1 LGRKKTRL
9 PENRVEPVRRQIEH
23 WRQKRAKRS
32 PMPEPLWR
40 AAVGLAREHG
50 VYAAAQALQLSYDS
64 LRRRAEA
71 VGVARRMRG
80 DRGPVHEPPATF
92 VELPPASP
100 VAPEGRSVASG
111 LVVEVVGQSGQ
122 RLTVRLRG
130 GELDVAELIRA
141 CWSGRA

>member
-1 LGRKKTRL
+1 MGRKKTRL
-9 PENRVEPVRRQIEH
+9 PENRVEPIRRQIEH

-50 VYAAAQALQLSYDS
+50 VYAAAEALQLSYDS

-71 VGVARRMRG
+71 VGGARRMRR
-80 DRGPVHEPPATF
+80 DRGPRHEPPATF
-92 VELPPASP
+92 VELPPALSI
-100 VAPEGRSVASG
+100 APAGSSG
-111 LVVEVVGQSGQ
+111 LVVEVVGPSGQ

-130 GELDVAELIRA
+130 GEFDVAELIRA

>member
-9 PENRVEPVRRQIEH
+9 PESRVEPVRRQIER

-40 AAVGLAREHG
+40 AAVGLAHEHG
-50 VYAAAQALQLSYDS
+50 VYSAAQVLRLSYDS

-71 VGVARRMRG
+71 VEGARRIRR
-80 DRGPVHEPPATF
+80 DRGPVHEPSATF
-92 VELPPASP
+92 VELPPALS
-100 VAPEGRSVASG
+100 VAPGDPSG
-111 LVVEVVGQSGQ
+111 LVVEVVGPSGQ

>member
-1 LGRKKTRL
+1 VGRKKTR
-9 PENRVEPVRRQIEH
+9 PADTRVEQLRQQIEH
-23 WRQKRAKRS
+23 WRQMRAKRS
-32 PMPEPLWR
+32 PMPELLWR

-50 VYAAAQALQLSYDS
+50 VYAAAQALRLSYDS

-71 VGVARRMRG
+71 AGVARRVRR
-80 DRGPVHEPPATF
+80 DRRASHQPRATF
-92 VELPPASP
+92 VELPPALTATAADP
-100 VAPEGRSVASG
+100 GGPI
-111 LVVEVVGQSGQ
+111 VEVVGPSGQ

>member
-1 LGRKKTRL
+1 VGRKKTRL

-50 VYAAAQALQLSYDS
+50 VYAAAQALRLSYDS
-64 LRRRAEA
+64 LRRRTEA
-71 VGVARRMRG
+71 VGVARRMRR
-80 DRGPVHEPPATF
+80 DRGHGQEPPATF
-92 VELPPASP
+92 VELPPAMS
-100 VAPEGRSVASG
+100 VAPAGPG
-111 LVVEVVGQSGQ
+111 GPIVEVVGPSGQ

>member
-9 PENRVEPVRRQIEH
+9 PENRVEPIRRQIEH
-23 WRQKRAKRS
+23 WRQKRVKRS

-50 VYAAAQALQLSYDS
+50 VYATAQALQLSYDS
-64 LRRRAEA
+64 LRRRAEG

-92 VELPPASP
+92 VELPPALSI
-100 VAPEGRSVASG
+100 APAGPSG
-111 LVVEVVGQSGQ
+111 LVVEMVGPSGQ

>member
-1 LGRKKTRL
+1 MGRNKSRL
-9 PENRVEPVRRQIEH
+9 PEARVKPIRRQIEH

-40 AAVGLAREHG
+40 AAVGLAREYG

-71 VGVARRMRG
+71 VGGARRRRR
-80 DRGPVHEPPATF
+80 DRGPGPEPLATF
-92 VELPPASP
+92 VELPAALSSP
-100 VAPEGRSVASG
+100 PPGPGG
-111 LVVEVVGQSGQ
+111 LVVEVVGACGQ

-130 GELDVAELIRA
+130 GEFDVAELIRA
-141 CWSGRA
+141 CWRGQA